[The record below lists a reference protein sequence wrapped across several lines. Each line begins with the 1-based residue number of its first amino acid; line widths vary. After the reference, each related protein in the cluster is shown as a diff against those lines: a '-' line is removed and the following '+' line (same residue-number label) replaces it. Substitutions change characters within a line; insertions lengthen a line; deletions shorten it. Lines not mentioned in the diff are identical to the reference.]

1 MRYFK
6 IKVISEKYDKV
17 NKKFCEQFS
26 TPLKKQHNFSY
37 CYLLHYLNVTYI
49 FSKAAKTWLLFNF

>member
-6 IKVISEKYDKV
+6 LKEISEKYDKV

-26 TPLKKQHNFSY
+26 TPLKNNTILATVI
-37 CYLLHYLNVTYI
+37 CCI
-49 FSKAAKTWLLFNF
+49 I